1 MSGTNDR
8 KNRFQFCFFFF
19 KFILPPHAEWQSKLK
34 LKRTRVRWRQSHRDA
49 TENKRALRVDFEN
62 ETTINYFIIFFSI
75 FLITSIQRPICQSLY
90 RLSFS
95 PLRGSIQNRCVY
107 IHEMW
112 SAGFYIVYRIH
123 HKRKYAIRISIHETK
138 YIYIYIYNNLTQ
150 KWHLKTNGTKYM
162 IRICRRSSM
171 WHCNAS
177 MSYTRDIISNI
188 HHEYNSVRFNLTIKM
203 EYSELFT
210 EKGRERRGWGRGPR
224 QRNK

>member
-1 MSGTNDR
+1 MQPIVSVLHAYCKWVGPMTERIDFN
-8 KNRFQFCFFFF
+8 FVFFFF
-19 KFILPPHAEWQSKLK
+19 KFILLPHAEWQSKLK

-123 HKRKYAIRISIHETK
+123 HERKCHSNLDSRNEIYL
-138 YIYIYIYNNLTQ
+138 YIYL
-150 KWHLKTNGTKYM
+150 
-162 IRICRRSSM
+162 
-171 WHCNAS
+171 
-177 MSYTRDIISNI
+177 
-188 HHEYNSVRFNLTIKM
+188 
-203 EYSELFT
+203 
-210 EKGRERRGWGRGPR
+210 
-224 QRNK
+224 